1 MSDEVENISILI
13 RKEEKYIQG
22 YELQEANVS
31 RPIFAIATFEMA
43 KVRSAMFRD
52 PKLQFSLD
60 SCRSSGTRCHEIGL
74 AASHFIPLLFRRI
87 LPLAVSEPDW

>member
-1 MSDEVENISILI
+1 MSDEVDNINILI

-31 RPIFAIATFEMA
+31 RPFLRLRRLKWQKCEVLTQSCNF
-43 KVRSAMFRD
+43 
-52 PKLQFSLD
+52 LLD

>member
-1 MSDEVENISILI
+1 VSDEVDNINILI

-43 KVRSAMFRD
+43 KVPSAMFRD
-52 PKLQFSLD
+52 PKLQFSPRLLQIIWNSVPRD
-60 SCRSSGTRCHEIGL
+60 WLGGLTFYSSTLSSDPTTGGQ
-74 AASHFIPLLFRRI
+74 
-87 LPLAVSEPDW
+87 